1 MFYRQIFNG
10 HGTLTNMLVQI
21 SFDETLWQNDSIA
34 TVSGKMVLS
43 NTEME
48 ITKRKAQ
55 KHLGLDN

>member
-34 TVSGKMVLS
+34 TVSGKMVLC